1 MKNQPRLIYTKLIKN
16 ILSTMESIVL
26 LNVVLDKN
34 QSGKMYFRGSVL
46 IYTDEFALFIN
57 LIHILSGRV

>member
-26 LNVVLDKN
+26 LNVVLDEN
-34 QSGKMYFRGSVL
+34 QSGRIYHRGSVL
-46 IYTDEFALFIN
+46 VYTDGLALFIN
-57 LIHILSGRV
+57 LIHILSVRV